1 MGNTSSKNTKPPNYN
16 QVFKSNE
23 IKSNEIELN
32 KEHDYS
38 IYHEI
43 CNHYNLGN
51 KFDKL
56 KKYFIN
62 LTFDDIYSSSFINYV
77 ELVEPIDK
85 IMIKVFDDKY
95 LSKYK
100 YYKRN
105 LNQINLIKKLKDYC
119 NQPVLVPLQNKLN
132 ESLQNYYDEKKE
144 FIQTK
149 EILKEFNKEGV
160 KDSLKSIFD
169 LNDIEKTLNW

>member
-1 MGNTSSKNTKPPNYN
+1 MGNTSSKNTEPPNYN
-16 QVFKSNE
+16 QVFKSNK
-23 IKSNEIELN
+23 IKKPIE
-32 KEHDYS
+32 EP

-43 CNHYNLGN
+43 CKHYNLGT
-51 KFDKL
+51 KFDRL
-56 KKYFIN
+56 QKYFTN
-62 LTFDDIYSSSFINYV
+62 LTFDDIYSYRYINYV
-77 ELVEPIDK
+77 ESVEPIDK
-85 IMIKVFDDKY
+85 IIMKIFDDNY

-119 NQPVLVPLQNKLN
+119 KQPILVPLQKKLN
-132 ESLQNYYDEKKE
+132 ESLKNYYDGKKE

-160 KDSLKSIFD
+160 KDALKSIFD
-169 LNDIEKTLNW
+169 LNDIEKILNW